1 MSEQKEICP
10 KCGSVDFGILR
21 DMTSR
26 RVCKCGHGWDAPEK
40 KYISPHLLVHKELWN
55 QVSERYDKL
64 KSDYDAL
71 KQLNDAF
78 YLKQVQLENQNE
90 ELKLH
95 IAGRSEKYKIA
106 MDKGVDVLSAEIKDL
121 KAKLEK
127 AEAVISFYANKR
139 HWDYTRIQ
147 MVEDMEMHGFG
158 NLGGFK
164 AREYMKG

>member
-90 ELKLH
+90 D
-95 IAGRSEKYKIA
+95 I
-106 MDKGVDVLSAEIKDL
+106 

-127 AEAVISFYANKR
+127 AVEALKEISKYTSAYSGASSPEANLAKETLR
-139 HWDYTRIQ
+139 ELG
-147 MVEDMEMHGFG
+147 VE
-158 NLGGFK
+158 K
-164 AREYMKG
+164 